1 MHAVSGTNVSGSAS
15 GNKEPS
21 HLRVTRALN
30 RHDGLNSG
38 RYRSEATCWGEGEN
52 FSTRPAPD
60 PLPESSAGAL
70 KMQDLKMKDQ
80 MSGHEDAG
88 LSTKAAV
95 ATRKAKF
102 IRRCLLNSSVVFE
115 ICSLIVK

>member
-1 MHAVSGTNVSGSAS
+1 MYLEARAVTKNPVICVSHAPLTDTTVW
-15 GNKEPS
+15 
-21 HLRVTRALN
+21 TRA
-30 RHDGLNSG
+30 DT
-38 RYRSEATCWGEGEN
+38 EAKLRAGGEGEN